1 MFGFNS
7 KPGYMNEGVRK
18 HFAPLEILP
27 LTEKRE
33 QAPQVT
39 DLQNIKG
46 HKNHDEIFGKS
57 SSRIEKKQ

>member
-1 MFGFNS
+1 
-7 KPGYMNEGVRK
+7 MNEGVRK